1 MALFFSAKGM
11 NDPVDFL
18 TAVVLGIV
26 ERISEFLPISSTG
39 HLILTSRILD
49 LTPTEF
55 LKIESFA

>member
-1 MALFFSAKGM
+1 VALFFSAKGM